1 MKKHLIAAGV
11 VAAFAAPAMAQNVS
25 VYGNIEMG
33 PSITDTG
40 SASTTTIANGVVN
53 SSRLGFKGSEDLG
66 GGLKAFFR
74 LESGLNPETGSLG
87 GSKTDSSNAGGSQTT
102 VTTSSANF
110 FNRGAEIG
118 LSGAFGS
125 VKLGKFDMPNEGV
138 EISHFGNV
146 GLAATSGI
154 FENDIEI
161 GSDVSGA
168 YAYTTPA
175 INGLKFTVAGTFS
188 DQTDGTGVGASVGE
202 YTSYGVEGSFGG
214 VTFKAATGTQAGTST
229 GDVKQNALSA
239 STAIGG
245 TNVSGTYIS
254 NDGGTGV
261 YKRLSILTAST
272 PLGAGLTAHG
282 MVRNYKVEAQ
292 VKKQTG
298 YALGV
303 SKAFS
308 KRTTGYA
315 AYMAANA
322 TTASSG
328 ATISDANKPNVW
340 YIGVNHSF

>member
-87 GSKTDSSNAGGSQTT
+87 GTRNASHATGGTT
-102 VTTSSANF
+102 VSSGGANF

-188 DQTDGTGVGASVGE
+188 DQGDGGGVTNATVGE
-202 YTSYGVEGSFGG
+202 YSSYGVEGSFGG

>member
-1 MKKHLIAAGV
+1 MKKHLLAAA
-11 VAAFAAPAMAQNVS
+11 VATAITAPAMAQNVQ
-25 VYGNIEMG
+25 VYGNIEVG

-53 SSRLGFKGSEDLG
+53 SSRLGFRGTEDLG
-66 GGLKAFFR
+66 GGLQAFFR
-74 LESGLNPETGSLG
+74 LESSLGIETGSLG
-87 GSKTDSSNAGGSQTT
+87 GSKVGSVPAAGTT
-102 VTTSSANF
+102 VQVGADNLFS
-110 FNRGAEIG
+110 RGAELG

-138 EISHFGNV
+138 ELSHFGNV

-168 YAYTTPA
+168 YAYTTPS

-188 DQTDGTGVGASVGE
+188 DQTDGSGMSSVSVGE
-202 YTSYGVEGSFGG
+202 YTAYGVEGVLGG
-214 VTFKAATGTQAGTST
+214 VTFKAAMGTQAGTSA
-229 GDVKQNALSA
+229 GDVKQNAVSA
-239 STAIGG
+239 SSNLAG
-245 TNVSGTYIS
+245 VDVAATYIS

-261 YKRLSILTAST
+261 EKRLTILTAATSI
-272 PLGAGLTAHG
+272 GSGLTAHG

-292 VKKQTG
+292 AKKQTG
-298 YALGV
+298 YALGL

-328 ATISDANKPNVW
+328 ATISDANKPNQW

>member
-11 VAAFAAPAMAQNVS
+11 VAAFAAPAMAQNVT

-53 SSRLGFKGSEDLG
+53 SSRLGFKGTEDLG

-74 LESGLNPETGSLG
+74 LEASLNPETGSLG
-87 GSKTDSSNAGGSQTT
+87 TSKTGSLATTT
-102 VTTSSANF
+102 VNIGADGLFS
-110 FNRGAEIG
+110 RGAEAG

-154 FENDIEI
+154 FENDIEV

-168 YAYTTPA
+168 YAYSTPKIA
-175 INGLKFTVAGTFS
+175 GMTFTVAGTFA
-188 DQTDGTGVGASVGE
+188 DQGAGSGVTAATVGE
-202 YTSYGVEGSFGG
+202 YTSYGVEGTIGA
-214 VTFKAATGTQAGTST
+214 VTFKAATGTQAGTSA
-229 GDVKQNALSA
+229 GDVKQSAVSA
-239 STAIGG
+239 SGAIGS
-245 TNVSGTYIS
+245 TSVSATYIT
-254 NDGGTGV
+254 NDGGTGD
-261 YKRLSILTAST
+261 YKKLMIATAAM
-272 PLGAGLTAHG
+272 PLGNGLTAHG
-282 MVRNYKVEAQ
+282 MVRNFKVEGE

-308 KRTTGYA
+308 KRTTLYG

-322 TTASSG
+322 TVGASGNS
-328 ATISDANKPNVW
+328 ISDASKPTQW
-340 YIGVNHSF
+340 YVGVNHSF

>member
-40 SASTTTIANGVVN
+40 SASTTEIANGVVN
-53 SSRLGFKGSEDLG
+53 SSRLGFRGTEDLG

-74 LESGLNPETGSLG
+74 LESSLGAETGSLG
-87 GSKTDSSNAGGSQTT
+87 GSRVGSVPAAGTT
-102 VTTSSANF
+102 VQVGANNL
-110 FNRGAEIG
+110 FNRGAEAG

-168 YAYTTPA
+168 YAYSTPS
-175 INGLKFTVAGTFS
+175 INGLVFTVAGTFS
-188 DQTDGTGVGASVGE
+188 DQTDGSGQSSTSVGE
-202 YTSYGVEGSFGG
+202 YTSYGVEGTFGG
-214 VTFKAATGTQAGTST
+214 VTFKAALGTQAGTSA
-229 GDVKQNALSA
+229 GDVKQNAVSA
-239 STAIGG
+239 STAIGS
-245 TNVSGTYIS
+245 TNVSATYIT
-254 NDGGTGV
+254 NDGGTGD
-261 YKRLSILTAST
+261 YKKLLIATAAM
-272 PLGAGLTAHG
+272 PLGNGLTAHG
-282 MVRNYKVEAQ
+282 MVRNFKVEGE

-308 KRTTGYA
+308 KRTTLYG

-322 TTASSG
+322 TTSSSG
-328 ATISDANKPNVW
+328 GTISDTSKPNQW
-340 YIGVNHSF
+340 YVGVNHSF